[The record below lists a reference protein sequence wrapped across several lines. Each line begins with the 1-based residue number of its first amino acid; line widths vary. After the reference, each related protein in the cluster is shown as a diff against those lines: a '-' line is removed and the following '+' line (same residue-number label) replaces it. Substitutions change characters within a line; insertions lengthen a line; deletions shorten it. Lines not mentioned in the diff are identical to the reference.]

1 MSPARVQSRDRN
13 PPDCREEGPHTGP
26 GPLLLTIIS
35 AQLRVAPGGS
45 DTDITCRQVKKK
57 NISRPRALDS
67 CHTSLLTTR
76 IRERALHVLRE
87 NCHQGW
93 THSLA
98 TDDRQ
103 LRAHASPSSGLGK
116 LSARA
121 QVEPGVRYALIRPEW
136 TADLCVAE
144 LALNAK
150 LAFSLLL
157 PGLLRALCVSAVS
170 RHQLQPRG
178 TREATLPVLPQ
189 SALLYGR
196 P

>member
-87 NCHQGW
+87 
-93 THSLA
+93 
-98 TDDRQ
+98 
-103 LRAHASPSSGLGK
+103 K
-116 LSARA
+116 L
-121 QVEPGVRYALIRPEW
+121 P
-136 TADLCVAE
+136 
-144 LALNAK
+144 
-150 LAFSLLL
+150 
-157 PGLLRALCVSAVS
+157 PGLDPQPGHRRPAAKSACVPVLR
-170 RHQLQPRG
+170 P
-178 TREATLPVLPQ
+178 REAFC
-189 SALLYGR
+189 ACAGR
-196 P
+196 TRRSLCAD